1 MAEQRAVKATLQR
14 WGCSRVPNLDYLLY
28 TIGLNSTNAFLT
40 FNKEIL
46 KTSYKKLSGD
56 VGEAITETS
65 CVDFRV
71 ITIQSLNLIDLAI
84 NFLTNRGVNHD
95 ATLLCTLYQDAI
107 LNLNI
112 AVWNM
117 VVTKANTDG
126 VDLKKLPKKCNQKI
140 QYSRTG
146 IP

>member
-28 TIGLNSTNAFLT
+28 TIGRNSTNTFLT

-71 ITIQSLNLIDLAI
+71 ITIQSLNCIDLVI
-84 NFLTNRGVNHD
+84 NFSPTEVW
-95 ATLLCTLYQDAI
+95 TLMRHWYVL
-107 LNLNI
+107 
-112 AVWNM
+112 
-117 VVTKANTDG
+117 
-126 VDLKKLPKKCNQKI
+126 
-140 QYSRTG
+140 
-146 IP
+146 